1 MTDAG
6 LVKKNGVKYFHFP
19 KRNISW
25 LLHIFESQ
33 LSEFGGA
40 LRQYQLVGELL
51 CSHSLSVWQ
60 GLWYLMRI
68 KRPIT
73 RDQGLNSSVG
83 VLHLWVNL
91 SYRSRNIAAF
101 ALGNVCHCLLLVYLI
116 VYNCYFLFLLKSSY
130 FAVSFKCFVHLRF
143 DHLKISSSCDP
154 QACNKCR

>member
-1 MTDAG
+1 M
-6 LVKKNGVKYFHFP
+6 VIHFP

-25 LLHIFESQ
+25 LLHIFGSQ
-33 LSEFGGA
+33 LSDFGGT

-68 KRPIT
+68 KRPTT

-83 VLHLWVNL
+83 VLHLWENS

-101 ALGNVCHCLLLVYLI
+101 ALGNVCQCWLLVYFI
-116 VYNCYFLFLLKSSY
+116 VYISYFLFLLKSSN
-130 FAVSFKCFVHLRF
+130 FAFSFKRFGHLRI
-143 DHLKISSSCDP
+143 DHLKISSSCSP
-154 QACNKCR
+154 QACNVTSVSN